1 MFALPVYFWKC
12 VWATECFIFALKTQL
27 AFLHIALHRFPYSD
41 PQHLPI
47 GCHSTP
53 RGIAATI
60 SWRLSHLTSTQR
72 VWALKPLSTPIGNF
86 LLAFLQH
93 THTFSWRLPP
103 LDLYIY
109 AGLYFLILSSLM
121 WGSLFPP
128 TWRSAIDIPALW
140 NFACNCWDD
149 HMSYGF
155 CKSILT
161 RKMELLPHKVSIH
174 KHDLLALGQ
183 NCWCLFCHHWS
194 HQRNEEQATNLYQ
207 RGRDFLRAHKR
218 LTDISQRTG
227 FELILSSTLGPKP
240 G

>member
-1 MFALPVYFWKC
+1 MSF
-12 VWATECFIFALKTQL
+12 
-27 AFLHIALHRFPYSD
+27 
-41 PQHLPI
+41 
-47 GCHSTP
+47 HS
-53 RGIAATI
+53 RGHC
-60 SWRLSHLTSTQR
+60 SNNLLTSQSSDIYTESVGFETAIHSYRQFLAGIPTTHTQ
-72 VWALKPLSTPIGNF
+72 
-86 LLAFLQH
+86 
-93 THTFSWRLPP
+93 TFSWRLPP

-161 RKMELLPHKVSIH
+161 RKMELLPNKVSIH

-227 FELILSSTLGPKP
+227 FELILSSTMGPKP